1 MTYLPETETVLFK
14 DLVTDN
20 ETDIKT
26 YMAWENYT
34 LNEVTIPIVEIL
46 KSHAL
51 MVLTKSYGLFHV
63 EQDIYDEFCADVFMY
78 FPVLAQQLA
87 ITRLIDAYG
96 VVKDDVETQTTTRTE
111 NLNSQIDQ
119 TSELTAG
126 TTVTENNT
134 TNLQQKTTGTVQVE
148 NDTSNVQDSTTTIN
162 NTSNVAATGSHNVST
177 THQMPEAQIDGVTNW
192 FPTDE
197 QGTPII
203 KGSVVQNAAQNFSTA
218 NPLSTTETST
228 QSIDNT
234 VTGNNDSTTTND
246 ITVADTG
253 STTRTSANSGS
264 DTSQSGTT
272 TDSTNEISE
281 IITSNVTNKQYAYEI
296 KAFLE
301 TADSLNA
308 FRKWEDKFS
317 WIIGFV

>member
-1 MTYLPETETVLFK
+1 MSTLPETVLFK
-14 DLVTDN
+14 DLVSEN
-20 ETDIKT
+20 EADIKS
-26 YMAWENYT
+26 YMEWQNYT
-34 LNEVTIPIVEIL
+34 LNDVTIPIIEL
-46 KSHAL
+46 LQEHAL

-63 EQDIYDEFCADVFMY
+63 EHDIYDEFCADVFMY

-111 NLNSQIDQ
+111 NLSAQVDQ
-119 TSELTAG
+119 SSELTAG
-126 TTVTENNT
+126 TSVTENNT

-162 NTSNVAATGSHNVST
+162 NTSNVAATGSRNVSVA
-177 THQMPEAQIDGVTNW
+177 HQMPEAQIDGTTNW
-192 FPTDE
+192 FPTDA
-197 QGTPII
+197 QGTPTLN
-203 KGSVVQNAAQNFSTA
+203 GSVVQSAAQNFSTA

-228 QSIDNT
+228 QSVDNT

-253 STTRTSANSGS
+253 STTRTSTNSGS

-296 KAFLE
+296 KAFLD
-301 TADSLNA
+301 TADSLIA
-308 FRKWEDKFS
+308 FKKWEDRFS
-317 WIIGFV
+317 WLIGIV